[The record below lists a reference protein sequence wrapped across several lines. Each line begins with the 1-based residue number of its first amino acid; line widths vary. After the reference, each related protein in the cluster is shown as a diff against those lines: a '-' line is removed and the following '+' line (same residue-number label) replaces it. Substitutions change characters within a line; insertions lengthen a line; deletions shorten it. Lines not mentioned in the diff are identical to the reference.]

1 MEGLGGA
8 TRSGVV
14 GGART
19 GRGAALWAGR
29 GLGED
34 EASPRARCGDR
45 GLRLWGPRR
54 CHLGRAGPA
63 GFARLQR
70 KLSLALFLPKA

>member
-14 GGART
+14 GGAR
-19 GRGAALWAGR
+19 AGR

-34 EASPRARCGDR
+34 EASPRVRCGDR
-45 GLRLWGPRR
+45 GLRLWGHRR
-54 CHLGRAGPA
+54 CRLGRAGPA

-70 KLSLALFLPKA
+70 KLSLASFLPKA